1 MQELWQQL
9 SVFWQRIIDCWQIKS
24 AMAGAISCLTFLLGD
39 FTSAPFLALGAL
51 VMIDTF
57 TRWLAIGRKYMT
69 DNNLHGSIWS
79 GVFMAFI
86 EKKINS
92 EAMRGQFQTKAVAYL
107 ILLIGF
113 NLLDRVIPDT
123 VLGQNIDGIP
133 NTFIS
138 TWLAFVELQSIIENL
153 VECGMT
159 GLTPL
164 SQWICRRREKMTG
177 DIGQVVMPKEAPK

>member
-1 MQELWQQL
+1 MQEMWQK
-9 SVFWQRIIDCWQIKS
+9 ITDCWQLK
-24 AMAGAISCLTFLLGD
+24 AVVAGLTSCLTFLLGD
-39 FTSAPFLALGAL
+39 FTAPSFIALWGL
-51 VMIDTF
+51 VGIDTL
-57 TRWLAIGRKYMT
+57 TRWMAIGRKYMT
-69 DNNLHGSIWS
+69 DNNLQGSIWS

-92 EAMRGQFQTKAVAYL
+92 EAMRGQFQTKAMAYL

-113 NLLDRVIPDT
+113 NLLDRVIPDA
-123 VLGQNIDGIP
+123 VMGQNIDGIP
-133 NTFIS
+133 GIFIS

-153 VECGMT
+153 VEMGMT

-177 DIGQVVMPKEAPK
+177 DIGQVVVHKEAPK